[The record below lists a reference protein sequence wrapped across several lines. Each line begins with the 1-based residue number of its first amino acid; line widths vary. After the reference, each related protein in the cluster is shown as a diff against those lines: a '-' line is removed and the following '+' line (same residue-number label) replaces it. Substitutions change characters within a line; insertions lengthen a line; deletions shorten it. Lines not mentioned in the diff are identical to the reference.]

1 METKVLDLHQDK
13 SCFIIIGS
21 KKVTKEI
28 HKEIEMFPLTLYGKN
43 MKEKCSE
50 KYLGDFIHQ
59 DGVAQSVE
67 ATVNDRWGRLIHGIK
82 EIKAII
88 EDCRSLT
95 LGGLKVGLDI
105 WESAY
110 IPSLLNNSS
119 TWMEIKES
127 TVNKLEDIQNSLYR
141 NLLDVPYTTPKAS
154 LIWEVGGMQMK
165 YRIMKSKLLFMNHIL
180 HLDNNSLASQIQKA
194 QLTNDVPGLTQE
206 VQKMIVDLGLPNCFS
221 EKISKTQ
228 WKTMV
233 KKAIA
238 AANEQDVRNSLK
250 KYKKVKCHNFDEEKF
265 GCKAY
270 LSNLSL
276 EKARTLFK
284 HKYSMTENVQ
294 MNYKGDKKFA
304 TNLWKCISCLN
315 QDTESHLLWC
325 PEYSNLREGINLE
338 NDSDLCVYLQKIF
351 SLRSQTKR

>member
-1 METKVLDLHQDK
+1 MESNPPPGTGNLKKAVAIRVNSINEIFYHNIRMQPIIYQDDLGRFASNRLDAQAGNDRIEACMETKVLDLHQDK

-28 HKEIEMFPLTLYGKN
+28 HNEIDLFPLTLYGKN

-180 HLDNNSLASQIQKA
+180 HLD
-194 QLTNDVPGLTQE
+194 
-206 VQKMIVDLGLPNCFS
+206 
-221 EKISKTQ
+221 
-228 WKTMV
+228 
-233 KKAIA
+233 KK
-238 AANEQDVRNSLK
+238 
-250 KYKKVKCHNFDEEKF
+250 
-265 GCKAY
+265 
-270 LSNLSL
+270 LS
-276 EKARTLFK
+276 
-284 HKYSMTENVQ
+284 
-294 MNYKGDKKFA
+294 
-304 TNLWKCISCLN
+304 
-315 QDTESHLLWC
+315 
-325 PEYSNLREGINLE
+325 
-338 NDSDLCVYLQKIF
+338 
-351 SLRSQTKR
+351 